1 MKWVMRT
8 KNQIH
13 EREYND
19 IYDHNHEWQVKSA
32 SMTDAD
38 FTDWLHCICQIKAQK
53 AKLPPYLPFPFP
65 PTSSYFV
72 PLASVFFNSSSISFS
87 PSCPLHSLS
96 FHDSPSLPSPY
107 STLLCEWRI
116 CLLILIPH
124 TKGGWIISFLSQ
136 PAWIGPLQNSH
147 ATAPFWNRTVI
158 HYPSSTQ
165 PLIPNLWLSY
175 RHSFWIHDFRT
186 SSQRMDIQKLFPKT
200 CQ

>member
-1 MKWVMRT
+1 MTSEICINDWCRFHWLIALYMPNQGT
-8 KNQIH
+8 KGKIT
-13 EREYND
+13 
-19 IYDHNHEWQVKSA
+19 A
-32 SMTDAD
+32 
-38 FTDWLHCICQIKAQK
+38 
-53 AKLPPYLPFPFP
+53 LPPIPFPTHFFLFR
-65 PTSSYFV
+65 SLSIS
-72 PLASVFFNSSSISFS
+72 LFFNSSSISFS

-116 CLLILIPH
+116 CLLILILH

-147 ATAPFWNRTVI
+147 ATAAFWNRTVI

-175 RHSFWIHDFRT
+175 HHSFWIHDFRT
-186 SSQRMDIQKLFPKT
+186 SSQKLFPKT